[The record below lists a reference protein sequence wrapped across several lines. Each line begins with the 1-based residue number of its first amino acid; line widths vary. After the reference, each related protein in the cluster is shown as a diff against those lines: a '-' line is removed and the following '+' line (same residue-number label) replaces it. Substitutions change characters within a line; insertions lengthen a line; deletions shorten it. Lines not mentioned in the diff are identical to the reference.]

1 MFLKIGKKLAM
12 QTIDYE
18 DFDKIELRVGTVIK
32 VEPFEKARKPSYKI
46 WIDLGEGIGI
56 KKSSAQ
62 VTHFYSP
69 DELIDKQVICVC
81 NLKPRQIADFMSE
94 VLVTGFDSLEGGIV
108 LTSVER
114 RVPNGAR
121 LH

>member
-1 MFLKIGKKLAM
+1 M

-18 DFDKIELRVGTVIK
+18 DFYKIDIRVGTVIR
-32 VEPFEKARKPSYKI
+32 VEPFEKARKPAYKI
-46 WIDLGEGIGI
+46 WVDLGPEIGI

-62 VTHFYSP
+62 ITHFYPS
-69 DELIDKQVICVC
+69 ESLIGKQVVCVC

-94 VLVTGFDSLEGGIV
+94 VLITGFESLEGGIV

-114 RVPNGAR
+114 EVPNGAK

>member
-1 MFLKIGKKLAM
+1 M

-18 DFDKIELRVGTVIK
+18 DFDKIDIRMGTVIK

-46 WIDLGEGIGI
+46 WVDLGPEIGI

-62 VTHFYSP
+62 VTSLYNS
-69 DELIDKQVICVC
+69 DGLIGRQVVCVC

-94 VLVTGFDSLEGGIV
+94 VLITGFESLEGGIV
-108 LTSVER
+108 LASAER
-114 RVPNGAR
+114 EVPNGAK

>member
-1 MFLKIGKKLAM
+1 MFLKIGKKSAM

-18 DFDKIELRVGTVIK
+18 DFHKIELRVGTVIK
-32 VEPFEKARKPSYKI
+32 VEPFDKARKPSYKI
-46 WIDLGEGIGI
+46 WIDLGEEIGI

-62 VTHFYSP
+62 ITHFYHP
-69 DELIDKQVICVC
+69 DELVGRQVICVC

-94 VLVTGFDSLEGGIV
+94 VLVTGFESSEGGIV

-114 RVPNGAR
+114 SVPNGAR

>member
-1 MFLKIGKKLAM
+1 MFLKIGKKMAM

-18 DFDKIELRVGTVIK
+18 DFDKIELRVGTIIK

-46 WIDLGEGIGI
+46 WIDLGEDIGI

-69 DELIDKQVICVC
+69 DGLTGKQVICVC

-94 VLVTGFDSLEGGIV
+94 VLVTGFDSSEGGIV
-108 LTSVER
+108 LSSVDR
-114 RVPNGAR
+114 SVPNGAK

>member
-1 MFLKIGKKLAM
+1 M

-18 DFDKIELRVGTVIK
+18 DFDKIELRAGTVIK
-32 VEPFEKARKPSYKI
+32 VEPFEKARKPSYNI
-46 WIDLGEGIGI
+46 WIDLGEEIGI

-62 VTHFYSP
+62 VTHFYQQ
-69 DELIDKQVICVC
+69 DDLIGRQVVCVC

-94 VLVTGFDSLEGGIV
+94 VLVTGFDSLEEGIV

-114 RVPNGAR
+114 PVPNGSK